1 MSKAIKLGAAFAVL
15 AAALV
20 GPAQAVELESPY
32 ANQTPYVDPAA
43 TPPVLTPPAGY
54 GMVFIET
61 VGRHGS
67 RSMTS
72 TTVESRALNIW
83 KTAKSKGK
91 VTAVGESFDNDLAAF
106 QAAEAA
112 VGYGRLTTTGKAE
125 WHGIGKRTA
134 ENYQAFF
141 TNLAPSDR
149 IARVTSTYT
158 RTKQSASSMRLG
170 LDSVVEGLEY
180 ATTTTSEALLEL
192 PNGSTSAGRT
202 AISQIKKSSSVRLAA
217 KNVLRTMYT
226 QSYVD
231 SLAAPVSAAL
241 DIYVLYSTGPAM
253 AGHTPVNFE
262 DYVPVEDA
270 RVLGYV
276 KDAEKFYEYGPG
288 VAGQTSS
295 YSAAKPLLKNFFSR
309 LDARLAGGS
318 TAAVF
323 RLGHGETTVPF
334 AALIRIPGSDLH
346 ASASSYYTRANNPW
360 RGRIAGLPA
369 GSIEWV
375 AYRKAGSPTLV
386 TMRHNEVP
394 VKFRASCTP
403 SQPSGYFYTVT
414 ELKSCLL

>member
-20 GPAQAVELESPY
+20 GPAQAADPESPY

-72 TTVESRALNIW
+72 TTVETRALNIW
-83 KTAKSKGK
+83 KSAKSKGK
-91 VTAVGESFDNDLAAF
+91 VTAVGESFDNDLAEF
-106 QAAEAA
+106 QAAERS
-112 VGYGRLTTTGKAE
+112 VGYGKLTDVGKAE
-125 WHGIGKRTA
+125 WHGIGVRTA
-134 ENYQAFF
+134 ENYQNFF

-158 RTKQSASSMRLG
+158 RTKQSASSLRLG
-170 LDSVVEGLEY
+170 IDSVVSGLDY
-180 ATTTTSEALLEL
+180 ATTTSDEDLLEL

-202 AISQIKKSSSVRLAA
+202 AISKIKKSAGVRTAA
-217 KNVLRTMYT
+217 RNVLLRMYT

-241 DIYVLYSTGPAM
+241 DVYVLYSTGPAM
-253 AGHTPVNFE
+253 VGHTSVKFE
-262 DYVPVEDA
+262 EYVPVEDA
-270 RVLGYV
+270 RILGYV

-288 VAGQTSS
+288 VSGQTNS
-295 YSAAKPLLKNFFSR
+295 YVAAKPLLKNFFSR
-309 LDARLAGGS
+309 LDSRLAGGS

-346 ASASSYYTRANNPW
+346 APADSYYTRANNPW
-360 RGRIAGLPA
+360 RGRIAGLPG

-375 AYRKAGSPTLV
+375 AYKKAGSPTLV

-403 SQPSGYFYTVT
+403 SEPNGYFYTVT
-414 ELKSCLL
+414 QLKSCLL

>member
-1 MSKAIKLGAAFAVL
+1 MSKALKLGSAFVTLAVS
-15 AAALV
+15 LV
-20 GPAQAVELESPY
+20 SAAQAEVVESPY

-54 GMVFIET
+54 DMVFIET
-61 VGRHGS
+61 VARHGS

-72 TTVESRALNIW
+72 TSAETRALNIW

-106 QAAEAA
+106 QAAERN
-112 VGYGRLTTTGKAE
+112 VGYGRLTDLGKAE
-125 WHGIGKRTA
+125 WQGVGKRTA
-134 ENYQAFF
+134 ENYEDFF
-141 TNLAPSDR
+141 STLATSDR

-158 RTKQSASSMRLG
+158 RTKQSATSMRLG
-170 LDSVVEGLEY
+170 IDSVVDGLDY
-180 ATTTTSEALLEL
+180 ATTTTSESLLEL

-202 AISQIKKSSSVRLAA
+202 AITKIKKSAGVGVAA
-217 KNVLRTMYT
+217 RNVLRTLYD

-253 AGHTPVNFE
+253 AGHTSVNFE

-270 RVLGYV
+270 RILGYV

-295 YSAAKPLLKNFFSR
+295 YVAAKPLLKNFFSR

-346 ASASSYYTRANNPW
+346 APVSSYYTRDNNPW

-375 AYRKAGSPTLV
+375 AYKKPGSPTLV

-394 VKFRASCTP
+394 VRFRASCTP
-403 SQPSGYFYTVT
+403 SAPNGYFYTVT
-414 ELKSCLL
+414 QLKSCLL